1 MLEMLSYPSV
11 SLADVEVMFIQGEC
25 LTRAEVMFIQKEYKS
40 WIGPTIHYLDWGNL
54 LLDRQGMTKLI
65 KELVGFTFLDET
77 LYN

>member
-1 MLEMLSYPSV
+1 MLSYPSV

-25 LTRAEVMFIQKEYKS
+25 LTRVEVMFIQKEYES
-40 WIGPTIHYLDWGNL
+40 WIGPTIRYLDWGNL

>member
-54 LLDRQGMTKLI
+54 LLDWQDTTTYQRVTVIHLFG
-65 KELVGFTFLDET
+65 
-77 LYN
+77 

>member
-1 MLEMLSYPSV
+1 M

-65 KELVGFTFLDET
+65 KELVGFTFLDEK